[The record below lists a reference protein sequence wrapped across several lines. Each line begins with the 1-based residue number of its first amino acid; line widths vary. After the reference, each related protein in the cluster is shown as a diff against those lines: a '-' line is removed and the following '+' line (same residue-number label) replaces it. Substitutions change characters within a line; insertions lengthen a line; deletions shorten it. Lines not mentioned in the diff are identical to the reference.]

1 MVTIVHVLVVGLLIV
16 VGANSCIHRKVQP
29 EVMPVEFI
37 VAVDD
42 GPEMTEPVKP
52 VDAVPEVKPPPPPPP
67 APIPDPPPADV
78 VPEEVKKI
86 ETKPK
91 PPETKPKP
99 PVVKPPEPKPE
110 IKPKPPEAKPK
121 PPDTKP
127 TTPVRKPIEL
137 GRRVV
142 TAPNKNPPP
151 PGIRLSPEEI
161 QRRLALG
168 ATPGNRNLMPEGDS
182 LDYEVIRR
190 QLYKAWAQPGSVP
203 NQVTAEVEIR
213 MNAAGTIISRR
224 MLRASG
230 NAVMDRSVMDAVQS
244 VFRIDGLTP
253 GFIDRKSG
261 RVTIIFELTTG
272 AG

>member
-1 MVTIVHVLVVGLLIV
+1 
-16 VGANSCIHRKVQP
+16 
-29 EVMPVEFI
+29 
-37 VAVDD
+37 
-42 GPEMTEPVKP
+42 
-52 VDAVPEVKPPPPPPP
+52 
-67 APIPDPPPADV
+67 V

-99 PVVKPPEPKPE
+99 PETKPKPPVVKPPET
-110 IKPKPPEAKPK
+110 KPKPPETKPK
-121 PPDTKP
+121 PPEIKP
-127 TTPVRKPIEL
+127 AAPVKNPIEL

-168 ATPGNRNLMPEGDS
+168 ATPGNRNLMPEGDT

-203 NQVTAEVEIR
+203 NQVKAEVEIR

-261 RVTIIFELTTG
+261 RVTITFELTTG